1 MRCAVCE
8 KESNNKRVCPYCFT
22 PYPREDGGQARQ
34 SASMRQ
40 SQTSLRQSGS
50 TKHPAPTGNPFVDQ
64 LKSYYESLHSLV
76 MRQTAVVR
84 WTGAGIIIVVLIW
97 AFSGDEEATFEAGSV
112 PSTIIASPMQREDAL
127 ALMKRTRET
136 ALVDE
141 TNDELFVSYPAASF
155 PLKEEGQIALAQ
167 QLARA
172 DEIITGRKRRIFF
185 YNPNGKVF
193 AQSDGVTGVTV
204 VK

>member
-34 SASMRQ
+34 SGTMRQ
-40 SQTSLRQSGS
+40 SQASLRQSVS
-50 TKHPAPTGNPFVDQ
+50 MKSPTSRSNPLVER
-64 LKSYYESLHSLV
+64 LKGFWENGLAFV
-76 MRQTAVVR
+76 MRQSPTVR
-84 WTGAGIIIVVLIW
+84 WTGAGILIVLLVW
-97 AFSGDEEATFEAGSV
+97 TFTGEDEVTFATGSV
-112 PSTIIASPMQREDAL
+112 PSNIIASPMQREEAL

-155 PLKEEGQIALAQ
+155 PLREDGQIALAQ

-193 AQSDGVTGVTV
+193 AQSDGVTGVKV
-204 VK
+204 MR